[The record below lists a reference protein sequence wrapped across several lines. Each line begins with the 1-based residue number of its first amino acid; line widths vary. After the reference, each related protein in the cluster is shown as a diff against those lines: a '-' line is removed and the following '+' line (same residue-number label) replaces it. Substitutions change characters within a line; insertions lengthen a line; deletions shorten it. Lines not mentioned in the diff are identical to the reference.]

1 MSTLI
6 LHISTLPRN
15 HKHTNKYTQKICTS
29 TFNPTVAYM
38 RIMHSST
45 HAITHKPHTFDTYRV
60 LRIHIHVQ
68 RRQSGLK
75 SGVVGPGKKCK
86 FAQASF
92 REISIFSGKFTKKID
107 FNRQI
112 FEKFRFFQAMSQNNG
127 FFQANCLKNYDFSG
141 NFRKNSI
148 LQAKIGHMQLLLG
161 KLFYFSS
168 KVTTFEHTYII
179 RYNNISR
186 PSTNPPRPSCPKS
199 GGRDP
204 QPLGLPPLYMY
215 TLACV
220 CA

>member
-112 FEKFRFFQAMSQNNG
+112 FEKFRFFQAISQNNG
-127 FFQANCLKNYDFSG
+127 FFQANCLKNYNFSG
-141 NFRKNSI
+141 NFTKQWI
-148 LQAKIGHMQLLLG
+148 FPG
-161 KLFYFSS
+161 KLPEKLRFFRQFQKKFDSAGKNWPYAATSGQ
-168 KVTTFEHTYII
+168 II
-179 RYNNISR
+179 LFLFKN
-186 PSTNPPRPSCPKS
+186 
-199 GGRDP
+199 
-204 QPLGLPPLYMY
+204 
-215 TLACV
+215 
-220 CA
+220 

>member
-45 HAITHKPHTFDTYRV
+45 HAITHKPHTFDTYRI

-86 FAQASF
+86 FA
-92 REISIFSGKFTKKID
+92 
-107 FNRQI
+107 RQVS
-112 FEKFRFFQAMSQNNG
+112 EKFRFFQES
-127 FFQANCLKNYDFSG
+127 S
-141 NFRKNSI
+141 RKKSI
-148 LQAKIGHMQLLLG
+148 LTG
-161 KLFYFSS
+161 KFS
-168 KVTTFEHTYII
+168 KNFDFFRQCHKT
-179 RYNNISR
+179 
-186 PSTNPPRPSCPKS
+186 
-199 GGRDP
+199 
-204 QPLGLPPLYMY
+204 
-215 TLACV
+215 
-220 CA
+220 